1 MKKTALVLE
10 GGGMRGLYTAG
21 VLDCFLNNNL
31 EFDYVIG
38 VSAGACNALSYIS
51 KQYERNYR
59 INTGYTND
67 KRYISYKN
75 LLTTGS
81 IFGMDM
87 MFNLIPNELDPFD
100 YDSFKKSKTKLN
112 IVVTNCE
119 TGTGNYYDIED
130 LTEGMEIIKA
140 SMSLPLVSPVVKYE
154 GKIFLDGG
162 IVDPIPVK
170 KVLDEGYE
178 KVVVILT
185 QHKGYVK
192 LKTSTIPLL
201 KIRYK
206 KYPRFIKAMEKRH
219 EKYNETLAYLE
230 ELEREGKAFVIRP
243 DEKINVKR
251 LERDE
256 EKLKEVYRQGLIEG
270 NIKCESLK
278 KFLEI

>member
-51 KQYERNYR
+51 KQHERNYR
-59 INTGYTND
+59 INTGYTKD

-100 YDSFKKSKTKLN
+100 YDTFKSSKTKLN

-119 TGTGNYYDIED
+119 TGLGNYYDIDD
-130 LTEGMEIIKA
+130 LNEGMEIIKA
-140 SMSLPLVSPVVKYE
+140 SMSLPLVSTMVKYDE
-154 GKIFLDGG
+154 KIFLDGG
-162 IVDPIPVK
+162 IVDPIPVQK
-170 KVLDEGYE
+170 ALDEGYD

-201 KIRYK
+201 KVKYK
-206 KYPRFIKAMEKRH
+206 KYPKFIKAMEQRH
-219 EKYNETLAYLE
+219 EKYNKTLAYLE
-230 ELEREGKAFVIRP
+230 ELESEGKVFVIRP
-243 DEKINVKR
+243 DEKINVQR
-251 LERDE
+251 LERDA
-256 EKLKEVYRQGLIEG
+256 EKLKEVYRQGLSEG
-270 NIKCESLK
+270 NIKYELLK
-278 KFLEI
+278 EFLEK